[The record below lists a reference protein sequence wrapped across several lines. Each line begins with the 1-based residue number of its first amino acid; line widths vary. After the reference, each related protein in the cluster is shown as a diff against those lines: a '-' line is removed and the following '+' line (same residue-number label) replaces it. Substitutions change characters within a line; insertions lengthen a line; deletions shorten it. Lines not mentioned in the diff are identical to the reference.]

1 MSMKVITLANLT
13 RFANKLK
20 EVFVQIKDAV
30 KSVNGNFPDENGDI
44 SVNRVN
50 WAADLESAS
59 SQGSDSEFIIRTSGG
74 EASINSGDAWLNT
87 IYGKSVKDGYVPEVL
102 EWEVIPIEREEP
114 ITATLD
120 EATFRTY
127 VQTSQDITLTYTTDW
142 NVSPTLYG
150 FTITGTPVAGD
161 QITVHY
167 IKLDLG
173 TITNATPTEFVSTGW
188 NLFDSVNGYARV
200 INYDGYYRIDGN
212 YSALSFAKTP
222 TSTPSSLSVTD
233 DIITGFPDNWTD
245 GYIIV
250 TGGDNSTTAIYP
262 TWSDWDDG
270 YSEHT
275 TFAVFSKSTID
286 LEMVMV
292 GDGDETPGLFP
303 YGLMSVGTARDEINL
318 NIAQAT
324 SRIERLTNN
333 ETNMAD
339 AVDSG
344 RPFDY
349 DTGYIYIVRET
360 PVVTPLTGSY
370 AVSGSFTVNDH
381 GLEWF
386 EDSEIDVPCQI
397 IYGASLKNKLERNV
411 LTISQQ
417 SLTTAQQTQVR
428 NNINAE
434 KQGIGTSKTVN
445 FNGLHSATIG
455 VTSGLDAALDAE
467 LATMAAGERRAFN
480 LLPAGDTTF
489 VGDAAPFNKGR
500 NNYGVLTKNTNTY
513 ATYLGSDVS
522 YGNIITG
529 ARTSSGWSFRGYG
542 APFDITSKCTGFE
555 GGSVPGNTKVYYQ
568 NSSVIINY
576 QGVSSTHSAS
586 DALFTLPEGLRPG
599 NNTYIPFT
607 KNGVAY
613 GVVQINTNGAV
624 TVNFI
629 SSTSESGRI
638 YFHCVIPVSGL

>member
-1 MSMKVITLANLT
+1 MKVITLANLT
-13 RFANKLK
+13 RAINKLK
-20 EVFVQIKDAV
+20 DYFVQIKDAV
-30 KSVNGNFPDENGDI
+30 KSVNGNYPDENGDI
-44 SVNRVN
+44 TVGRVN

-74 EASINSGDAWLNT
+74 EASINSGSAWLNT
-87 IYGKSVKDGYVPEVL
+87 IYGKSEKDGYVPEVL

-167 IKLDLG
+167 IKLNLG
-173 TITNATPTEFVSTGW
+173 TITNAMPTEFVSTGW

-212 YSALSFAKTP
+212 YSALAFAKTP
-222 TSTPSSLSVTD
+222 TSTQTSLSVTD

-275 TFAVFSKSTID
+275 DFAVFSKSTID
-286 LEMVMV
+286 LSMIME

-303 YGLMSVGTARDEINL
+303 YGLMAVGTSRDEINL

-324 SRIERLTNN
+324 SRIERMTNN
-333 ETNMAD
+333 ETNMAE

-360 PVVTPLTGSY
+360 PVVTSMTGSY
-370 AVSGSFTVNDH
+370 AVSGDFTVNDH

-386 EDSEIDVPCQI
+386 DGSEIDVPCQI

-417 SLTTAQQTQVR
+417 TLTSGQQSQVR
-428 NNINAE
+428 TNIGAPEYPFKLITPKNVTENITIASNNSYAVGNLVIVNMKLTSTGNINQNWSLMDMPAPVNN
-434 KQGIGTSKTVN
+434 GSLASNNFHTRVFCTDGTSSITQ
-445 FNGLHSATIG
+445 
-455 VTSGLDAALDAE
+455 TSMFL
-467 LATMAAGERRAFN
+467 LAR
-480 LLPAGDTTF
+480 
-489 VGDAAPFNKGR
+489 
-500 NNYGVLTKNTNTY
+500 
-513 ATYLGSDVS
+513 GSIYSNVA
-522 YGNIITG
+522 I
-529 ARTSSGWSFRGYG
+529 SSGANMF
-542 APFDITSKCTGFE
+542 
-555 GGSVPGNTKVYYQ
+555 
-568 NSSVIINY
+568 
-576 QGVSSTHSAS
+576 VS
-586 DALFTLPEGLRPG
+586 
-599 NNTYIPFT
+599 
-607 KNGVAY
+607 VAY
-613 GVVQINTNGAV
+613 LANPDSLALYV
-624 TVNFI
+624 
-629 SSTSESGRI
+629 
-638 YFHCVIPVSGL
+638 